1 MQMPHKDGVALE
13 NAIGGKLAVWV
24 GAIALA
30 LGGVF
35 LVKLS
40 IEQGMLP
47 NELRVLG
54 GLILGIGLGGVAWRL
69 RDRSNYVAQGL
80 AAAAVID
87 IYACLWAG
95 VDLYQLIPPWLALVG
110 MVFTTLLAVGL
121 ALRLGS
127 LVAIIGL
134 LGAFLAPLLVGRQD
148 PSPIGLFSY
157 LLALQAGCQFL
168 ARRRR
173 WVWASGISL
182 GAGALW
188 VIVHLVSGGAHM
200 WPGLFLL
207 ASTTV
212 FVMPE
217 LLKPSAGKGSE
228 IAVWAAAA
236 IGTLLLALTL
246 GVSSFEPQM
255 WLFFGVLVAGTGVLA
270 LWQQRYA
277 KLPLLTFAVT
287 LILTGLQLPHGGWS
301 PQATLALAIGLGGL
315 FAAISYTSL
324 WRPSGRNLFPL
335 VIAAPAAFVFVAM
348 PKLGPAFDPVT
359 WMYILLS
366 AALVYWAMFV
376 PVMARRDGL
385 DRRYV
390 AWLLMPAMALTA
402 AAWPFGLELH
412 WCVILWAL
420 QLAGAFALDRRF
432 GVESARWCGLAL
444 VGAMLVCLVSPIVL
458 LVAQDIGKLPLLNWT
473 NAAYVAAIAACLF
486 ARRLQS
492 PESYS
497 RSFTSVSTVLL
508 VLGWAALNIHH
519 AANQGTLMTTHVSA
533 LEVSAHVAT
542 MLVMSLWLIW
552 RAPHA
557 RTQGLHAE
565 ALHLRGFGLGLG
577 MLATFVGALLL
588 ATAGNPWVRH
598 DVVRGAYLFNSILVG
613 VGVPALLMGMLACV
627 FGIRGFT
634 QQRLAGW
641 HATGAMIVLLTMLEV
656 RHLFHGA
663 ELWVGPA
670 GQAEHYAYSL
680 ALALL
685 AMLALGLGMRRGSR
699 QLRVIALLGMLA
711 CSIKV
716 FGYDMR
722 ELQGMYRVLSFLGL
736 GASLMALGY
745 IYNRFGPKPR
755 PRVEPQPEP
764 PEIPPQT
771 APMGQAS
778 RAVLEAYL
786 EREGKPRLPQAAAL
800 ANQDGL
806 FNS

>member
-1 MQMPHKDGVALE
+1 MQPPAKDGVALE

-54 GLILGIGLGGVAWRL
+54 GLVLGIGLGGVAWRL

-80 AAAAVID
+80 AAAAVVD

-95 VDLYQLIPPWLALVG
+95 VDLYQLMPSWLALVG

-188 VIVHLVSGGAHM
+188 VVVHFVGGGEHM
-200 WPGLFLL
+200 WPGLFLI
-207 ASTTV
+207 ASTTI

-228 IAVWAAAA
+228 IAVWAASGV
-236 IGTLLLALTL
+236 GTLLLAVTV
-246 GVSSFEPQM
+246 GISDFDPMM
-255 WLFFGVLVAGTGVLA
+255 WAFFAVLVAGTGVLA

-277 KLPLLTFAVT
+277 RLPWLTFGVT
-287 LILTGLQLPHGGWS
+287 LILAALQMPFSGWS
-301 PQATLALAIGLGGL
+301 AETTLTLVLALGGL
-315 FAAISYTSL
+315 FVAISYASI
-324 WRPSGRNLFPL
+324 WRPSGKTLIPL
-335 VIAAPAAFVFVAM
+335 VVAAPAAFLMVAL
-348 PKLGPAFDPVT
+348 PRLAPAFEPAG
-359 WMYILLS
+359 WMYILGGAGL
-366 AALVYWAMFV
+366 AYWILFV
-376 PVMARRDGL
+376 PALLSRRRIDSSHL
-385 DRRYV
+385 H
-390 AWLLMPAMALTA
+390 WLLVPAMVLTA
-402 AAWPFGLELH
+402 AAWPFGLDLH
-412 WCVILWAL
+412 WCVMLWAA
-420 QLAGAFALDRRF
+420 QVAVAVFLDRKF
-432 GVESARWCGLAL
+432 HIDSAHYAGLAL
-444 VGAMLVCLVSPIVL
+444 VAVLDICLLSPMLL
-458 LVAQDIGKLPLLNWT
+458 LVAQDIGTVPLLNWT
-473 NAAYVAAIAACLF
+473 NAAYVAAITACVL
-486 ARRLQS
+486 ARRLHPARS
-492 PESYS
+492 RS
-497 RSFTSVSTVLL
+497 RSFLSISIVLL
-508 VLGWAALNIHH
+508 VLGWGAVNIHH
-519 AANQGTLMTTHVSA
+519 AANHGQLFTLHVPA
-533 LEVSAHVAT
+533 LEVSAHVLALT
-542 MLVMSLWLIW
+542 LMSLWLIS
-552 RAPHA
+552 RAPHITTKNVEPE
-557 RTQGLHAE
+557 TQ
-565 ALHLRGFGLGLG
+565 HLRGLSIGLG
-577 MLATFVGALLL
+577 MMALFGGALALS
-588 ATAGNPWVRH
+588 TAGNPWVRH
-598 DVVRGAYLFNSILVG
+598 EAVHGTYILNSLLVG
-613 VGVPALLMGMLACV
+613 IGVPALFMGLLSRV
-627 FGIRGFT
+627 LGQRGLT
-634 QQRLAGW
+634 QERLIGW
-641 HATGAMIVLLTMLEV
+641 YATGGLIVLLTMLEV
-656 RHLFHGA
+656 RHMFHGA
-663 ELWVGPA
+663 ELWVGA
-670 GQAEHYAYSL
+670 AVEAEHYGYSI

-685 AMLALGLGMRRGSR
+685 ALLALGLGIRHESQ

-711 CSIKV
+711 CSVKV

-722 ELQGMYRVLSFLGL
+722 ELQGIYRVLSFLGL

-745 IYNRFGPKPR
+745 VYNRFGPKPR
-755 PRVEPQPEP
+755 PRVEAQPEP
-764 PEIPPQT
+764 PQVPPPT

-786 EREGKPRLPQAAAL
+786 AREGKPRLPQAAAL
-800 ANQDGL
+800 SNQDGL